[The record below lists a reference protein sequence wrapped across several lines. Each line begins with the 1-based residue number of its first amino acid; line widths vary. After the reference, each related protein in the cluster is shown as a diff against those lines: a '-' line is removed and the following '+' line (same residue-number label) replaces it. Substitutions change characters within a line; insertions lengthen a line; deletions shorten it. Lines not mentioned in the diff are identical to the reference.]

1 MNTKQIIILAG
12 TLIVIVGVTFLIP
25 QYKIQYINAKSY
37 IITERSSPL
46 YERSR
51 GQVRRHWNRILPI
64 SGGILLSSGILC
76 LLLRNKR
83 R

>member
-1 MNTKQIIILAG
+1 MNIKQIIVLAVALIGILA
-12 TLIVIVGVTFLIP
+12 VIFLISP
-25 QYKIQYINAKSY
+25 YKIHYIDSKNF
-37 IITERSSPL
+37 IITKQSSPL
-46 YERSR
+46 YERAL
-51 GQVRRHWNRILPI
+51 GEVRRPWNRILPI